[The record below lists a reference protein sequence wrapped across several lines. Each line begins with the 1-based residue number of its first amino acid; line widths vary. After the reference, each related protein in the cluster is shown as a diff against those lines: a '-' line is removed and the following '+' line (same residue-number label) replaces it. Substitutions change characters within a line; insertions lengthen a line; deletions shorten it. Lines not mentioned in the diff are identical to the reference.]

1 MLYYNY
7 LIKQSFY
14 HPLEYKV
21 SMFDGNMGR
30 KKWNVT
36 FYDYSAREADEAY
49 GKKSYYLQ
57 KSSFLAK
64 TRSKSIIRT

>member
-1 MLYYNY
+1 
-7 LIKQSFY
+7 
-14 HPLEYKV
+14 
-21 SMFDGNMGR
+21 MFDGNMGR

-64 TRSKSIIRT
+64 TRSKSIITT